1 MPIGRSIIKYGYT
14 SPHFGHEPIFFV
26 RHLTQRAFDNGFRTL
41 NPEVRAS
48 SYRFDLEE
56 EKLSKCLD
64 EIEGLDIEPHTDWM
78 RPIPQDPIPKQL
90 PPSRKLRTVFPGKS
104 PKEWSIIAQTTGQD
118 R

>member
-1 MPIGRSIIKYGYT
+1 MPIGRSIIKYGFT
-14 SPHFGHEPIFFV
+14 SRDYGFEPIFV
-26 RHLTQRAFDNGFRTL
+26 VEHLTQRAFDAGFRTL
-41 NPEVRAS
+41 NPEFPVS
-48 SYRFDLEE
+48 SYELHRNEE
-56 EKLSKCLD
+56 LLTHVLD

-78 RPIPQDPIPKQL
+78 HPIPQDPIPKQL

>member
-64 EIEGLDIEPHTDWM
+64 EIEGLDNKPHTDAM
-78 RPIPQDPIPKQL
+78 SPLPQDPITYQL
-90 PPSRKLRTVFPGKS
+90 PPSRVRREPLPGKS
-104 PKEWSIIAQTTGQD
+104 AKEWSIIAQATGQD